1 MNRKIIKNIV
11 VVIIVLLMLSNTV
24 YAKYIK
30 TEVLNGKQE
39 IAKPILNI
47 QKGEIV
53 QINNENTEG
62 EYKFTVVNY
71 SEQEISDIGFE
82 YTIEVILKNKDIIEV
97 ELYNSNG
104 IVPMNEYITE
114 KIEIKGKQKI
124 EHQYTLKIKYNKEKE
139 RSEAIIENLQ
149 IKINAE
155 QEKI

>member
-71 SEQEISDIGFE
+71 
-82 YTIEVILKNKDIIEV
+82 
-97 ELYNSNG
+97 
-104 IVPMNEYITE
+104 
-114 KIEIKGKQKI
+114 
-124 EHQYTLKIKYNKEKE
+124 
-139 RSEAIIENLQ
+139 
-149 IKINAE
+149 
-155 QEKI
+155 